1 VKSKKFFI
9 RVLSVLVA
17 LIFAVSLLGANV
29 AHAATPADIEEA
41 IVKGLAWLADQQQG
55 DGSWLYIAGVP
66 IPDLDLAAT
75 GLVVLKF
82 EERANQ
88 LGLDPFNPAEYE
100 YAQNVIDGLDYIFS
114 FAIEDSNGV
123 HFPFGAVWPN
133 GRDVYDTGIAMM
145 AIAASM
151 SPGRVITTGPLAIAS
166 RTYQYA
172 LQRMMDAL
180 AFAQNITGGWG
191 YSIPE
196 PSGWSDQSNSGYA
209 TLGIVFANSPSFG
222 FNVPIPPAVVP
233 QLNIWIDTVQI
244 PSGTYAGG
252 AMYNPPAYNWV
263 NILKTGNLLQQLS
276 LVGDGV
282 GSPRVQAAVGFIE
295 TYWGN
300 LSAAHSEG
308 AGWIGNYQSMFCL
321 MKGLKAYGIDTLSIG
336 DWFGQVSDYII
347 ADAHKPDADHWYWES
362 TAEQPAGLPVIS
374 TAWAL
379 LTLEKVTPSA
389 LTLIPP
395 SAINLPGTDHTVT
408 AIYQLGG
415 VAQGGVRIDFEI
427 ISGPNAG
434 LASGSETTDPNGEA
448 TFTYTDTNSTPGDNQ
463 DTIRATA
470 FDGSANPLVSAEA
483 TKTWIDGN
491 GPEPGPEVGGNV
503 YPVSKINLLAP
514 WIIFAMAI
522 VTSAAIVVRRR
533 QIQS

>member
-252 AMYNPPAYNWV
+252 AMYNP
-263 NILKTGNLLQQLS
+263 
-276 LVGDGV
+276 
-282 GSPRVQAAVGFIE
+282 
-295 TYWGN
+295 
-300 LSAAHSEG
+300 
-308 AGWIGNYQSMFCL
+308 
-321 MKGLKAYGIDTLSIG
+321 
-336 DWFGQVSDYII
+336 VSDYII